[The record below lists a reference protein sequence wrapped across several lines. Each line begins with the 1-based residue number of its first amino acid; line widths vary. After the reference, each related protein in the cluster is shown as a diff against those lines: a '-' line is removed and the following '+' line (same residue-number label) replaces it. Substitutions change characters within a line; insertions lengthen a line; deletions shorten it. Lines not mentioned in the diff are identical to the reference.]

1 MAQFSYLFTSSIILH
16 PSIHQTIYDPVIS
29 LLSPYPQPR
38 SISSL
43 QPENLIWTCSHCMV
57 SAGLVSKFQRE
68 QPSQPLRH
76 MGWNSTLTMSMNWMV
91 MMLYLCL
98 VWYVRPTPMA
108 SHSTIAGGY
117 GKPEAFRCFAKDTFG
132 IRVNNTPCIL
142 AVLQHPIFWPHVRFF
157 TSTHYGQAV
166 LSFGLMEAIISSKL
180 DEVCLNSIYMV
191 ENIC

>member
-1 MAQFSYLFTSSIILH
+1 MAQFSDYLFTSSIILR

-43 QPENLIWTCSHCMV
+43 QPENLIWTCSHRMV

-117 GKPEAFRCFAKDTFG
+117 GCDNNNNGCWLWSKRRLRCPPAHVLY
-132 IRVNNTPCIL
+132 IIL
-142 AVLQHPIFWPHVRFF
+142 QRYRHW
-157 TSTHYGQAV
+157 
-166 LSFGLMEAIISSKL
+166 
-180 DEVCLNSIYMV
+180 
-191 ENIC
+191 